1 MKKIKRKNL
10 KKPPKKD
17 SKRKTVK
24 AAKKDLVIYIY
35 NVVEDEWSFL
45 SSIQPI
51 EKRFEMINDCNQ
63 SSECYL
69 FANAGEKEFVY
80 ISPIEISNSFKNYF
94 QSISNNKKVDIY
106 VPQKRTGLICKD
118 LYTDKQLFGDLIQ
131 KAKKYKKVKLVS
143 YATSPEFLELKERMI
158 QLGLN
163 VDTPEAPNIE
173 NAWTVNFFGS
183 KSGIRQLAQQS
194 RAVEPDFIMPEGV
207 ICIGKLDAAKIAANT
222 YIREKGVVLKTNKGS
237 GGQGVLIFR
246 DGELPKDY
254 KLCEKRIYE
263 LLSED
268 GYWERFP
275 IIIEELINVNY
286 SSFGAY
292 PNIEFQIHRN
302 GKIEML
308 YYCVMMV
315 TKEGKYY
322 GLDIHEDV
330 LNERTAA
337 RITDTGYFIAE
348 KYAEEGY
355 RGHFDID
362 MIAGKNSHIYVC
374 ESNTRNTGGTD
385 IYKLVYD
392 LYGEDFFS
400 DVYVLNRNDYKFKTQ
415 SSISFE
421 KVLERI
427 KPLAYDKKK
436 KEGVVISSGAPIKSK
451 QLLYTVLGKN
461 KKRAYQLQQDLFE
474 LLSKIN

>member
-1 MKKIKRKNL
+1 MKKVKKKKGKKSPSRKKEL
-10 KKPPKKD
+10 I
-17 SKRKTVK
+17 
-24 AAKKDLVIYIY
+24 IYNY
-35 NVVEDEWSFL
+35 NVVEDKWSFL

-51 EKRFEMINDCNQ
+51 EKRYSLINDCNQ

-69 FANAGEKEFVY
+69 FSNASENEFIY
-80 ISPIEISNSFKNYF
+80 ISPIEISNTFKNYF
-94 QSISNNKKVDIY
+94 QSITNNKKVDIY
-106 VPQKRTGLICKD
+106 VPQMKTALICKD
-118 LYTDKQLFGDLIQ
+118 LYTDKQLFGEIIT
-131 KAKKYKKVKLVS
+131 KAKKYHKVTLIS
-143 YATSPEFLELKERMI
+143 YASSPEFLELKERMI
-158 QLGLN
+158 QLGIN
-163 VDTPEAPNIE
+163 VVTPEAPELE

-194 RAVEPDFIMPEGV
+194 RAVEPDFIMPDGV
-207 ICIGKLDAAKIAANT
+207 ICVGKLDAAKIAANR
-222 YIREKGVVLKTNKGS
+222 YIKEHGVVLKTNKGS
-237 GGQGVLIFR
+237 GGHGVMIFR

-254 KLCEKRIYE
+254 KSCEKRIYE
-263 LLSED
+263 LFSED

-286 SSFGAY
+286 AAPGAF
-292 PNIEFQIHRN
+292 PNIEFKIHKN

-330 LNERTAA
+330 INERTTA
-337 RITDTGYFIAE
+337 RIIDTGYYIAE
-348 KYAEEGY
+348 QYAEAGY

-400 DVYVLNRNDYKFKTQ
+400 DIYVLNRNDYEFKTQ
-415 SSISFE
+415 TNQTFE
-421 KVLERI
+421 KVLDI
-427 KPLAYDKKK
+427 IQPILYDKKK
-436 KEGVVISSGAPIKSK
+436 KEGVILSSASILEYN
-451 QLLYTVLGKN
+451 QLLYTILGKN
-461 KKRAYQLQQDLFE
+461 KKRAYELQEQLYK
-474 LLSKIN
+474 LLEVFGERK

>member
-1 MKKIKRKNL
+1 MKKVIKKVD
-10 KKPPKKD
+10 KKPPSRKKEL
-17 SKRKTVK
+17 T
-24 AAKKDLVIYIY
+24 IYIY

-51 EKRFEMINDCNQ
+51 EKRYDLINDCNL

-69 FANAGEKEFVY
+69 FANAKESEFIY

-94 QSISNNKKVDIY
+94 QSITSNKKVDIY
-106 VPQKRTGLICKD
+106 VPQTKTSLICKD
-118 LYTDKQLFGDLIQ
+118 LYTDKQLFGEIIS
-131 KAKKYKKVKLVS
+131 KAKKYKKVTLIS
-143 YATSPEFLELKERMI
+143 YATSPEFLELKERII
-158 QLGLN
+158 QLGIN
-163 VDTPEAPNIE
+163 VLTPETPELE

-194 RAVEPDFIMPEGV
+194 RAAEPDFIMPDGV
-207 ICIGKLDAAKIAANT
+207 ICVGKLDAAKIAANR
-222 YIREKGVVLKTNKGS
+222 YIKEKGVVLKTNKGS
-237 GGQGVLIFR
+237 GGHGVLIFR

-254 KLCEKRIYE
+254 KSCEKRIYE

-286 SSFGAY
+286 AAPGAF
-292 PNIEFQIHRN
+292 PNIEFKIHKN

-330 LNERTAA
+330 INERTTA
-337 RITDTGYFIAE
+337 RIIDTGYYIAE
-348 KYAEEGY
+348 QYAEAGY

-362 MIAGKNSHIYVC
+362 MIASNNKHIYVC

-392 LYGEDFFS
+392 LYGEDFMS
-400 DVYVLNRNDYKFKTQ
+400 DVYVLNRNNYKFNNQ
-415 SSISFE
+415 ESVSF
-421 KVLERI
+421 KKIIDIIQPIL
-427 KPLAYDKKK
+427 YDKKK
-436 KEGVVISSGAPIKSK
+436 KEGVILSSALPLEYN
-451 QLLYTVLGKN
+451 QLLYTILGKN
-461 KKRAYQLQQDLFE
+461 RKTAYELQEQLYK
-474 LLSKIN
+474 LLEVFGEAK

>member
-1 MKKIKRKNL
+1 MKKVKKKVS
-10 KKPPKKD
+10 KKPPSRKKEL
-17 SKRKTVK
+17 T
-24 AAKKDLVIYIY
+24 IYIY

-51 EKRFEMINDCNQ
+51 EKRYQMINDCNI

-69 FANAGEKEFVY
+69 FSNASESEFVY
-80 ISPIEISNSFKNYF
+80 ISPIEISNTFKNYF
-94 QSISNNKKVDIY
+94 QSITNNKKVDIY
-106 VPQKRTGLICKD
+106 VPQMKTALICKD
-118 LYTDKQLFGDLIQ
+118 LYTDKQLFGEIINR
-131 KAKKYKKVKLVS
+131 AKKYHKVTLIS
-143 YATSPEFLELKERMI
+143 YATSPEFLELKDRMI
-158 QLGLN
+158 QLGIN
-163 VDTPEAPNIE
+163 VVTPEAPELE

-207 ICIGKLDAAKIAANT
+207 ICVGKLDAAKIAANR
-222 YIREKGVVLKTNKGS
+222 YIKEKGVVLKTNKGS

-246 DGELPKDY
+246 DGELPRDY
-254 KLCEKRIYE
+254 KSCEKRIYE

-286 SSFGAY
+286 SAPGAF
-292 PNIEFQIHRN
+292 PNIEFKIQKR
-302 GKIEML
+302 GKIDML

-330 LNERTAA
+330 INERMAA
-337 RITDTGYFIAE
+337 RIIDTGYYIAE
-348 KYAEEGY
+348 QYAEAGY

-362 MIAGKNSHIYVC
+362 MIASNNKHIYVD

-392 LYGEDFFS
+392 LYGEDFMS
-400 DVYVLNRNDYKFKTQ
+400 DVYVLNRNNYKFNNQET
-415 SSISFE
+415 ISFRKIIE
-421 KVLERI
+421 TI
-427 KPLAYDKKK
+427 KPILYDKKR
-436 KEGVVISSGAPIKSK
+436 KEGVILSSSASLQSN
-451 QLLYTVLGKN
+451 QLLYSIFGKN
-461 KKRAYQLQQDLFE
+461 KKRAYKLQNDFYE
-474 LLSKIN
+474 LLKPFGQPKF

>member
-1 MKKIKRKNL
+1 MKKL
-10 KKPPKKD
+10 KKKVLKKLPKKNIKKK
-17 SKRKTVK
+17 SVK
-24 AAKKDLVIYIY
+24 AIKKDLVIYIY

-45 SSIQPI
+45 SAIQPI
-51 EKRFEMINDCNQ
+51 EKRFEMINDCNS

-69 FANAGEKEFVY
+69 FANASESEFIY
-80 ISPIEISNSFKNYF
+80 ISPIEISSSFRNYF
-94 QSISNNKKVDIY
+94 QSLTNNKKVDIF

-118 LYTDKQLFGDLIQ
+118 LYTDKQLFGELIQ
-131 KAKKYKKVKLVS
+131 KAKKYKKIKLIS

-163 VDTPEAPNIE
+163 VVTPESPNIE

-207 ICIGKLDAAKIAANT
+207 ICVGKLDAAKIAANT

-237 GGQGVLIFR
+237 GGQGVMIFR
-246 DGELPKDY
+246 EGELPRDY
-254 KLCEKRIYE
+254 KSCEKRIYE

-286 SSFGAY
+286 TDFGAY
-292 PNIEFQIHRN
+292 PNIEFKIHRN

-330 LNERTAA
+330 LNERIAT

-400 DVYVLNRNDYKFKTQ
+400 DVYVLNRNNYKFKNQ
-415 SSISFE
+415 SALSFE
-421 KVLERI
+421 KILDIV
-427 KPLAYDKKK
+427 KPIAYDKKE
-436 KEGVVISSGAPIKSK
+436 KEGVIISSGVPIREK